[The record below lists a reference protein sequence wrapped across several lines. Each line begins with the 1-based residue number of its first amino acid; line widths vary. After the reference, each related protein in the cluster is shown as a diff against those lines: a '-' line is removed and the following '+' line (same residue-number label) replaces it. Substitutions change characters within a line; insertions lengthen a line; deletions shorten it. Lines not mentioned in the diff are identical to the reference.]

1 MSPPIG
7 HDATS
12 YRICCI
18 HRPLDRGLIIALIAR
33 HMQRRR
39 WNRFIPRVAILSL
52 GITALSALYHY
63 ADRATSTTA
72 AMSLL
77 VLVMAAA
84 LVWGPPEAIF
94 ASARSVQCPARSL
107 LRPVPWRGL

>member
-39 WNRFIPRVAILSL
+39 WNRFIPRGAILSL

-63 ADRATSTTA
+63 AVRANSTTA

-77 VLVMAAA
+77 LLVMAAA
-84 LVWGPPEAIF
+84 IVWRLPRAIF
-94 ASARSVQCPARSL
+94 ASACSMLCL
-107 LRPVPWRGL
+107 